1 MPIYR
6 NKLVV
11 ALKAGLDDRRGATAV
26 AFAITLAV
34 LAPMSLGVFDIYTT
48 TQQRAKLQDALD
60 AATLYAAKSAATT
73 DAGLDAAGEKSLKA
87 NLQLISGATLLG
99 ADFHSDG
106 TKVVSSASV
115 KLPAFAPTLYT
126 HQPVEVGSQ
135 VERAMDDLE
144 VALVLDNTGSMSG
157 NKIDTLIT
165 ESKKLV
171 DKLALAAQRSDHPT
185 TAVKIALVPFSFAVR
200 PVGSVDLAN
209 YNTTN
214 HSGTGVPAWIDP
226 QGKAHRTNTQ
236 YDTFVNPT
244 DSTKLTDRLTL
255 MKNLDVKW
263 SGCVES
269 RTYPY
274 DVNDDPPVAGAAASW
289 FVPYFWPDEPDNGYA
304 NSYVKD
310 KSGYDTDHWKESLQD
325 ETKYGTTWR
334 NGTKGES
341 FDAAAG
347 SYKYGPNAGCTMAPV
362 IRLTNDM
369 TKIKTAIDG
378 MKAVGT
384 TNIPEGLVWGWH
396 TISPNLP
403 FEDGKSYDTKHLRK
417 VIILMTDGQ
426 NTFLDAKN
434 SSNKNNS
441 DYTGLGYIWQNMLG
455 ITSGSDSDRTSAMNS
470 RLTELCTNAKN
481 KKIEIYTILVE
492 ESSTAS
498 STLLTNC
505 ATTPDKFYNVQNVAT
520 LGVAFD
526 AIAGSITNLRLSH

>member
-1 MPIYR
+1 MPIGR
-6 NKLVV
+6 NKFVGI
-11 ALKAGLDDRRGATAV
+11 LKAGLDDRRGATAV
-26 AFAITLAV
+26 VFAVTLAV

-60 AATLYAAKSAATT
+60 AATLYAAKSAAST
-73 DAGLDAAGEKSLKA
+73 DADLDAAGEKSLKA
-87 NLQLISGATLLG
+87 NLQLISGATLIG
-99 ADFHSDG
+99 ADFHADG

-115 KLPAFAPTLYT
+115 KLPAFAPTLYK
-126 HQPVEVGSQ
+126 HHPLEVGSQ

-157 NKIDTLIT
+157 AKIATLIT

-171 DKLALAAQRSDHPT
+171 DKLELAAKRSDHPT
-185 TAVKIALVPFSFAVR
+185 SAVKIALVPFSFAVR
-200 PVGSVDLAN
+200 PVDTVALTN
-209 YNTTN
+209 YDTTN
-214 HSGTGVPAWIDP
+214 HTGVGVPSWIDP
-226 QGKAHRTNTQ
+226 QGKAHRAVSYSQ
-236 YDTFVNPT
+236 YDAFKNM
-244 DSTKLTDRLTL
+244 TDRLSV
-255 MKNLDVKW
+255 MKKLSTSW
-263 SGCVES
+263 SGCVEA

-274 DVNDDPPVAGAAASW
+274 DMNDDPPVAGAAASW
-289 FVPYFWPDEPDNGYA
+289 FVPYFWPDEPDTNDYA
-304 NSYVKD
+304 NSYVTD
-310 KSGYDTDHWKESLQD
+310 KSGYGASQWKESLQD
-325 ETKYGTTWR
+325 DTKYGSTWKS
-334 NGTKGES
+334 GTKGNS
-341 FDAAAG
+341 FTAAGG

-369 TKIKTAIDG
+369 TKIRTAIDG

-396 TISPNLP
+396 AVSPNLP
-403 FEDGKSYDTKHLRK
+403 FQDARSYDTKHLRK

-426 NTFLDAKN
+426 NTFLDAKDGG
-434 SSNKNNS
+434 NKNNS

-455 ITSGSDSDRTSAMNS
+455 ITGGTQSDRTAKMDA
-470 RLTELCTNAKN
+470 RLAELCTNAKN

-492 ESSTAS
+492 ESSTSS